1 MVLVLA
7 VLVLADGTPALLM
20 VLVVLVL
27 AVLMGLD
34 SLQNSCARNDS
45 R

>member
-27 AVLMGLD
+27 AVLMSLN
-34 SLQNSCARNDS
+34 SLQKSLRTQ
-45 R
+45 